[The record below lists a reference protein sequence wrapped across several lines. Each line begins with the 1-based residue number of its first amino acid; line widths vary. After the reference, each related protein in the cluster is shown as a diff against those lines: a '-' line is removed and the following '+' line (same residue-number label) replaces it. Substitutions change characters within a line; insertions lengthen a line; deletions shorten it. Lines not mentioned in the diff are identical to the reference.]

1 MRDEESK
8 DHELKAAGELPRER
22 PAPPGLEEQ
31 IVRTVR
37 RRRRRGQGL
46 PRLAAAAAIAVVA
59 YTAGWLSYV
68 PWSPDYLIVLYESPG
83 GRPLPPAE
91 ARARVAEYRAWIA
104 SVRSQG
110 HSMTGEELTDSRIV
124 LRSGGVAR
132 SSLPA
137 DGGISGY
144 FLLRARSDADAVE
157 MTRSCPHLLHGG
169 VVEVRRIEHH

>member
-1 MRDEESK
+1 V
-8 DHELKAAGELPRER
+8 G
-22 PAPPGLEEQ
+22 
-31 IVRTVR
+31 TVQR
-37 RRRRRGQGL
+37 RRRRQLWL
-46 PRLAAAAAIAVVA
+46 PRLAAAAAVAFFA
-59 YTAGWLSYV
+59 YTAGWLSHV

-91 ARARVAEYRAWIA
+91 ERARVAEYRAWIA
-104 SVRSQG
+104 GVRSKG
-110 HSMTGEELTDSRIV
+110 HAMTGEELSDSRIV
-124 LRSGGVAR
+124 LRGGGVAR